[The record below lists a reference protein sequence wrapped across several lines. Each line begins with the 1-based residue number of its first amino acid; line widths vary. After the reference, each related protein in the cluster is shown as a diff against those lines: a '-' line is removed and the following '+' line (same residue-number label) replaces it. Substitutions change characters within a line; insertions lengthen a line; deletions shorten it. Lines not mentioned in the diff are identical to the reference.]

1 MNEFGSVLR
10 SLSDR
15 LDLPQPARSRV
26 LIEVAADL
34 ADLEAAYVQRGASPE
49 EARARAAERLDLSDE
64 TIRELVRVHGSRLRR
79 GLDQL
84 GETGRRRGER
94 LALVA
99 LLVFL
104 VAGTRA
110 LLPSWGLLADAGRG
124 LWVVSLVAIPGILLS
139 ITKGY
144 ALWGR
149 DEYDPRKLRTGLD
162 AILALGGLTAATG
175 LTLWWFGLRTAAEA
189 SAQSPELGPAYLI
202 AWLTGGSATVVVSF
216 QLAIMLGILW
226 LLLAGRTARVERG
239 EAEMLLVEEMGKP
252 EGGER

>member
-1 MNEFGSVLR
+1 MNEYGSVLR

-34 ADLEAAYVQRGASPE
+34 ADLEAVYVQRGASPE
-49 EARARAAERLDLSDE
+49 EARARAVERLDLSDE
-64 TIRELVRVHGSRLRR
+64 TIWELVRVHGSPLRR
-79 GLDQL
+79 GLDRL
-84 GETGRRRGER
+84 GETGRRRWER

-104 VAGTRA
+104 LAGTRA

-124 LWVVSLVAIPGILLS
+124 LWIVALVAIPGILLAIS
-139 ITKGY
+139 KAY
-144 ALWGR
+144 SLWGR

-162 AILALGGLTAATG
+162 AVLALGGLTAATG
-175 LTLWWFGLRTAAEA
+175 LTLWWFGLRTA
-189 SAQSPELGPAYLI
+189 YLVD
-202 AWLTGGSATVVVSF
+202 WLTGGSATVVLSF
-216 QLAIMLGILW
+216 QLAILLGILW

-239 EAEMLLVEEMGKP
+239 EAEMLLVEELGQPK
-252 EGGER
+252 GGER